1 MIALLAGLANPVAM
15 VDHLQTPPES
25 MRLDSHQHFWH
36 YSPSEHTWMTELM
49 AALKRDFLPED
60 LEPLLHG
67 IHFDGSVAVQARQ
80 NLEETRWLLELAQQY
95 PFIKGVVGWVD
106 LRSKQLPGQLERF
119 ARDPRLV
126 GVRHLVHDEPDD
138 GFMMRPEFRRGISQ
152 LRDFDLTYDLLLFPK
167 HLTAAARLVEEFPQQ
182 LFVLDH
188 IAKPKIAE
196 GLISPWQDDLRQL
209 AKFPNVFCKLSG
221 MATEARW
228 KQWQPGD
235 FHRYMDI
242 VFDAFGCRRI
252 MIGSDWPVCALS
264 GEYQPVMKIVVD
276 YVQQFPAE
284 DQAAILGGNC
294 ARFYQIDCQE

>member
-1 MIALLAGLANPVAM
+1 VCKRHEQIEKVTGSR
-15 VDHLQTPPES
+15 D
-25 MRLDSHQHFWH
+25 DK
-36 YSPSEHTWMTELM
+36 
-49 AALKRDFLPED
+49 ALKHDFLPED
-60 LEPLLHG
+60 LQPLLHS

-106 LRSKQLPGQLERF
+106 LRSEQLPGQLERF
-119 ARDPRLV
+119 ARHPKLV
-126 GVRHLVHDEPDD
+126 GVRHVVHDEPDD
-138 GFMMRPEFRRGISQ
+138 DFMLRPEFRRGISQ

-182 LFVLDH
+182 PFVLDH
-188 IAKPKIAE
+188 IAKPRIAE
-196 GLISPWQDDLRQL
+196 GLISPWQQDLRQL

-221 MATEARW
+221 MVTEARW

-242 VFDAFGCRRI
+242 VFDAFGSRRI
-252 MIGSDWPVCALS
+252 MIGSDWPVCTLS
-264 GEYQPVMKIVVD
+264 GEYEPVMKIVMD

-284 DQAAILGGNC
+284 DQAAVLGENC